1 MEFNEALIS
10 KLRQKAN
17 SLPLTPGVY
26 LMKDGSGK
34 IIYVGKSKAMKNRVS
49 SYFTDLNG
57 HTVKTARMV
66 SLVFDFDYI
75 LTDTNIEALAL
86 ENKLIKL
93 HKPKFNIKLKD
104 GKSYPYLKLTLNK
117 PYPRLTFTRKR
128 VDDGAK
134 YFGPYSGASIA
145 LSLMKT
151 AQKAFGLASCGRR
164 FPEDIGKERP
174 CIYKHI
180 GICSSPC
187 DGSVSREEYAEL
199 NKKAAAFLHGAY
211 SDVKSEL
218 EKMMLSASENLNFE
232 AAAKYRDRIKA
243 LDACRQKQTAV
254 TFPGD
259 EKDVIAIHR
268 DAFCS
273 SVSVFFIRDG
283 GITDK
288 DNTVFPAE
296 QLAED
301 GDIIS
306 FLCDFYKKREFI
318 PREILLDFSPSEEA
332 LCDLSEYLTSE
343 CNAKT
348 KVRCP
353 EKGDLKKLCLMVKEN
368 AAEAAKRFAAEAE
381 KHDGTAIRLA
391 ELLSLEV
398 VPELIEAYDIS
409 NLGSDNITAGKISS
423 KSGKL
428 NKSAY
433 RTYKITGTDGQ
444 DDYAAMREAIKR
456 RLAHTEDEYP
466 DLILLDGGK
475 GHVSVIRQLMEEEG
489 VSVPVFGMVKDDFH
503 KTRALTDDIS
513 EISIAR
519 ETNVFIFI
527 YKLQEEVH
535 RYTVGRMMGAKRKTL
550 KRSSLT
556 EIEGIGPAKARA
568 LTAHFKTLSAV
579 RSAEKDELMTV
590 KGITEANALAIIK
603 HFDDSESKEAD
614 RESPL
619 ER

>member
-1 MEFNEALIS
+1 MEFNEDIINRL
-10 KLRQKAN
+10 KQKAN
-17 SLPLTPGVY
+17 ELPLTPGVY
-26 LMKDGSGK
+26 LMKDKSGK

-57 HTVKTARMV
+57 HTAKTARMV

-134 YFGPYSGASIA
+134 YFGPYSGASTAI
-145 LSLMKT
+145 SLMKT

-180 GICSSPC
+180 GICAAPC

-199 NKKAAAFLHGAY
+199 NKKAASFLRGAY
-211 SDVKSEL
+211 SDVKNEL

-232 AAAKYRDRIKA
+232 AAAKYRDRIRA

-259 EKDVIAIHR
+259 EKDVIAVYS

-283 GITDK
+283 GITDT
-288 DNTVFPAE
+288 DNSVFPAE

-301 GDIIS
+301 EDIIS

-332 LCDLSEYLTSE
+332 LGDFSEYLAAE
-343 CNAKT
+343 CNAKAR
-348 KVRCP
+348 VRCP

-381 KHDGTAIRLA
+381 RHDGTALRLA

-423 KSGKL
+423 KCGRL
-428 NKSAY
+428 NKSGY
-433 RTYKITGTDGQ
+433 RTYKINSTDGQ
-444 DDYAAMREAIKR
+444 DDYGAMREAIKR

-489 VSVPVFGMVKDDFH
+489 VFIPVFGMVKDDFH
-503 KTRALTDDIS
+503 KTRALTDDVS

-535 RYTVGRMMGAKRKTL
+535 RYTVGRMMGAKRKVL
-550 KRSSLT
+550 KKSSLT
-556 EIEGIGPAKARA
+556 EIEGIGPAKAKA
-568 LTAHFKTLSAV
+568 LTAHFKTLSALKT
-579 RSAEKDELMTV
+579 AEKDELMTV
-590 KGITEANALAIIK
+590 KGINETNALAIIRY
-603 HFDDSESKEAD
+603 FNSDGEENDAE
-614 RESPL
+614 
-619 ER
+619 